1 VDHHRDYGV
10 DAYNI
15 PVSSLVEIFAMEPAS
30 DPSRFEIVE
39 RAVELRV
46 NSERLA
52 QLLDNGAEF
61 IAVWRGQNLFGQ
73 SGEGQPVLVPASKVK
88 HLSTPI
94 FLGLRPD
101 GVGLFA
107 VDVAGPDSQEAAL
120 RAVGLDDGAATFVQ
134 LREFKGTLSPEERS
148 ALLYSRALLHWH
160 ETQRFCSRCG
170 NPTVATEGGHVMV
183 CTNSECKHQ
192 YFPRSDPATIMLVH
206 RPGFC
211 LLGRQP
217 SWPEAVYSTLAGF
230 VEAGESAEQAVV
242 REVKEESGIEI
253 QNLRYFSSQPWP
265 FPQSLMLGFFA
276 EARTTEIT
284 CGSEL
289 ADVGWFSVEET
300 RNLLARLST
309 RFPHLDTIARRLI
322 RTWLE
327 EQREGARS

>member
-1 VDHHRDYGV
+1 
-10 DAYNI
+10 
-15 PVSSLVEIFAMEPAS
+15 MEPAS
-30 DPSRFEIVE
+30 DPSGFEIVE
-39 RAVELRV
+39 RAVEFRAD
-46 NSERLA
+46 SKRLA
-52 QLLDNGAEF
+52 ELLDNGAEF

-73 SGEGQPVLVPASKVK
+73 SGRGKPILVPASKAK
-88 HLSTPI
+88 HLPTPI
-94 FLGLRPD
+94 FLGVRPD

-107 VDVAGPDSQEAAL
+107 VAVAGAETQEAAL
-120 RAVGLDDGAATFVQ
+120 RAIGLDDEGAAFVQ
-134 LREFKGTLSPEERS
+134 LREFKGTLSPHERS

-160 ETQRFCSRCG
+160 DTQRFCSRCG
-170 NPTVATEGGHVMV
+170 SPTVATEGGHVMV
-183 CTNSECKHQ
+183 CNNPECKHQ

-217 SWPEAVYSTLAGF
+217 SWPEDVYSTLAGF

-253 QNLRYFSSQPWP
+253 RNLRYFSSQPWP

-276 EARTTEIT
+276 EAVTTDIVI
-284 CGSEL
+284 GSEL
-289 ADVGWFSVEET
+289 ADVRWFSVEET
-300 RNLLARLST
+300 RNVLARLST

-327 EQREGARS
+327 EQGREEGFDNRSQNPGGTV

>member
-1 VDHHRDYGV
+1 
-10 DAYNI
+10 
-15 PVSSLVEIFAMEPAS
+15 MKPAS
-30 DPSRFEIVE
+30 DPSRFEILE
-39 RAVELRV
+39 RAVELRAD
-46 NSERLA
+46 SERLA
-52 QLLDNGAEF
+52 ELLDNGAEF
-61 IAVWRGQNLFGQ
+61 IAVWRGQNLFDQ
-73 SGEGQPVLVPASKVK
+73 SGRGKPILVPASSAK

-107 VDVAGPDSQEAAL
+107 ASVAAADTEGAAL
-120 RAVGLDDGAATFVQ
+120 RAIGLDGDAAAFVQ

-160 ETQRFCSRCG
+160 DTQRFCSRCG
-170 NPTVATEGGHVMV
+170 SPTVATEGGHVMI
-183 CTNSECKHQ
+183 CTNLECKHQ

-217 SWPEAVYSTLAGF
+217 SWPEEVYSTLAGF

-253 QNLRYFSSQPWP
+253 RNLRYFSSQPWP

-276 EARTTEIT
+276 EAITTEIVV
-284 CGSEL
+284 GSEL
-289 ADVGWFSVEET
+289 ADVRWFSVDET
-300 RNLLARLST
+300 RNVLARLST
-309 RFPHLDTIARRLI
+309 RFAHLDTIARRLI

-327 EQREGARS
+327 EQA

>member
-1 VDHHRDYGV
+1 
-10 DAYNI
+10 
-15 PVSSLVEIFAMEPAS
+15 MEPAS

-39 RAVELRV
+39 RAVEFRAD
-46 NSERLA
+46 SKRLA
-52 QLLDNGAEF
+52 ELLDNGAEF

-73 SGEGQPVLVPASKVK
+73 RGRGAPILVPASKAK
-88 HLSTPI
+88 HLPTPI
-94 FLGLRPD
+94 FLGVRPD
-101 GVGLFA
+101 GIGLFA
-107 VDVAGPDSQEAAL
+107 VDVPGAETEEAAL
-120 RAVGLDDGAATFVQ
+120 RAIGLDQEAAAFVQ
-134 LREFKGTLSPEERS
+134 LREFNGTLSPHERS

-160 ETQRFCSRCG
+160 DTQRFCSRCG
-170 NPTVATEGGHVMV
+170 SPTVAVEGGHVMV
-183 CTNSECKHQ
+183 CNNPECNHQ

-217 SWPEAVYSTLAGF
+217 SWPEEVYSTLAGF

-253 QNLRYFSSQPWP
+253 RNLRYFSSQPWP

-276 EARTTEIT
+276 EAVTTDIVI
-284 CGSEL
+284 GSEL
-289 ADVGWFSVEET
+289 ADVRWFSVEET
-300 RNLLARLST
+300 RNILARLST

-327 EQREGARS
+327 EQG

>member
-1 VDHHRDYGV
+1 
-10 DAYNI
+10 
-15 PVSSLVEIFAMEPAS
+15 MEPAS

-39 RAVELRV
+39 RAVELRAD
-46 NSERLA
+46 SKRLA
-52 QLLDNGAEF
+52 ELLDNGAEF

-73 SGEGQPVLVPASKVK
+73 SGAGQPVLVAASKAK

-107 VDVAGPDSQEAAL
+107 VNVAGPDSQEAAL
-120 RAVGLDDGAATFVQ
+120 HAVGLDDSAAAFVQ

-160 ETQRFCSRCG
+160 DTQRFCSRCA
-170 NPTVATEGGHVMV
+170 NPTVATEGGHVMM
-183 CTNSECKHQ
+183 CTNSACKHQ

-217 SWPEAVYSTLAGF
+217 SWPEDVYSTLAGF

-276 EARTTEIT
+276 EALTTEIT

-289 ADVGWFSVEET
+289 ADVRWFSVEET
-300 RNLLARLST
+300 RNVLARLSA
-309 RFPHLDTIARRLI
+309 RFPHLDTIARKLI

-327 EQREGARS
+327 AQP

>member
-1 VDHHRDYGV
+1 
-10 DAYNI
+10 
-15 PVSSLVEIFAMEPAS
+15 MEPAS
-30 DPSRFEIVE
+30 DPSRFAIVE
-39 RAVELRV
+39 RAVELRAD
-46 NSERLA
+46 SKRLA
-52 QLLDNGAEF
+52 ELLDNGAEF
-61 IAVWRGQNLFGQ
+61 IVVWRGQNLFGQ
-73 SGEGQPVLVPASKVK
+73 NGRGTPVLVPTSNAK

-107 VDVAGPDSQEAAL
+107 VDVAGADTEDAAL
-120 RAVGLDDGAATFVQ
+120 RAIGLDEDAAAFVQ
-134 LREFKGTLSPEERS
+134 LREFKGKLSPEERS
-148 ALLYSRALLHWH
+148 TLLYSRALLHWH
-160 ETQRFCSRCG
+160 DTQKFCSRCG
-170 NPTVATEGGHVMV
+170 SPTVPTEGGHVMI
-183 CTNSECKHQ
+183 CTNPECKHQ

-217 SWPEAVYSTLAGF
+217 SWPEGVYSTLAGF

-253 QNLRYFSSQPWP
+253 QNLRYFGTQPWP

-276 EARTTEIT
+276 EAITTEIVV
-284 CGSEL
+284 GSEL
-289 ADVGWFSVEET
+289 ADVRWFSVEET
-300 RNLLARLST
+300 STLLARLSA

-327 EQREGARS
+327 GQG

>member
-1 VDHHRDYGV
+1 
-10 DAYNI
+10 
-15 PVSSLVEIFAMEPAS
+15 MEPAS

-52 QLLDNGAEF
+52 ELLDNGAEF
-61 IAVWRGQNLFGQ
+61 IAIWRGQNLFGQ

-170 NPTVATEGGHVMV
+170 SPTVATEGGHVMV

>member
-1 VDHHRDYGV
+1 M
-10 DAYNI
+10 
-15 PVSSLVEIFAMEPAS
+15 ETFAMEPAS

-46 NSERLA
+46 DSESLA
-52 QLLDNGAEF
+52 ALLANGAEF
-61 IAVWRGQNLFGQ
+61 ITVWRGQNLFGQ
-73 SGEGQPVLVPASKVK
+73 SGQGKPVLIPASQVK
-88 HLSTPI
+88 HLPTPI

-107 VDVAGPDSQEAAL
+107 VNVAGADTEEAAL
-120 RAVGLDDGAATFVQ
+120 RAVGSDDGAAAFVQ
-134 LREFKGTLSPEERS
+134 IRDFKGTLSPEERS
-148 ALLYSRALLHWH
+148 TLLYSRALLHWH
-160 ETQRFCSRCG
+160 DTQRFCSRCG
-170 NPTVATEGGHVMV
+170 NPTAATEGGHVMV
-183 CTNSECKHQ
+183 CTNPDCKHQ
-192 YFPRSDPATIMLVH
+192 FFPRSDPATIMLVH

-217 SWPEAVYSTLAGF
+217 SWPEGVYSTLAGF

-253 QNLRYFSSQPWP
+253 RNLRYFSSQPWP

-276 EARTTEIT
+276 EAATTEIV

-289 ADVGWFSVEET
+289 ADVRWFSVEET
-300 RNLLARLST
+300 RHLFARLST
-309 RFPHLDTIARRLI
+309 RFPHLDTIARKLI

-327 EQREGARS
+327 AQTDHRVEN

>member
-1 VDHHRDYGV
+1 
-10 DAYNI
+10 
-15 PVSSLVEIFAMEPAS
+15 MEPS
-30 DPSRFEIVE
+30 TDPSRFEIME
-39 RAVELRV
+39 RAVELRLD
-46 NSERLA
+46 SKRLA
-52 QLLDNGAEF
+52 ELLDNGAEF
-61 IAVWRGQNLFGQ
+61 IVTWRGQNLFGQ
-73 SGEGQPVLVPASKVK
+73 NGLGKPILVPAAQAK

-107 VDVAGPDSQEAAL
+107 VNVAGADTEEAAL
-120 RAVGLDDGAATFVQ
+120 RAIGVGDDSPAFVQ
-134 LREFKGTLSPEERS
+134 LREFKGTLTPDERS

-160 ETQRFCSRCG
+160 DTQRFCSRCG
-170 NPTVATEGGHVMV
+170 SPTVDTEGGHVMV
-183 CTNSECKHQ
+183 CTNPECKHQ

-217 SWPEAVYSTLAGF
+217 SWPEGVYSTLAGF

-253 QNLRYFSSQPWP
+253 QNLRYFRSQPWP

-276 EARTTEIT
+276 EAITTEIV

-289 ADVGWFSVEET
+289 ADVRWFSVEET
-300 RNLLARLST
+300 RSLLARLST
-309 RFPHLDTIARRLI
+309 RMPHLDTIARRLI

-327 EQREGARS
+327 QQA